1 MTATPKFREAQQK
14 LKEYIFVNRLQP
26 GDRLPVE
33 SELASAFG
41 MSRLSLREAV
51 KGLETVGVVK
61 TTQGGGT
68 FVQPFSFA
76 PILENLPYAFQLNK
90 RDLRNLLELRA
101 ALEEGLV
108 ARAGEW
114 FRRRQ
119 LDDLRLIANEMAK
132 SDPGSQ
138 AMAELDRTFHLRL
151 YEPLDNPL
159 ISQMIDLFWQM
170 FHRLHLGQ
178 PLAMAK
184 SAEVAKLHLDVVDAI
199 AAQDGIVE
207 SMTRHFED
215 IRQRLDA
222 ADEDASLDS
231 RESGMLKKE
240 EQ

>member
-1 MTATPKFREAQQK
+1 MATTPKFREAQKK
-14 LKEYIFVNRLQP
+14 LKDYIFVNRLQP

-51 KGLETVGVVK
+51 KGLETVGIVK

-76 PILENLPYAFQLNK
+76 PILENLPYAFQLNE

-114 FRRRQ
+114 FRRRD
-119 LDDLRLIANEMAK
+119 LDDLRNIGSAMAH
-132 SDPGSQ
+132 SAPGSE
-138 AMAELDRTFHLRL
+138 AMAELDRAFHLRL

-178 PLAMAK
+178 RLAPAS
-184 SAEVAKLHLDVVDAI
+184 SAEVARLHLDIVDAI
-199 AAQDGIVE
+199 AEQDGIVQ

-222 ADEDASLDS
+222 VDLDTSLES
-231 RESGMLKKE
+231 RESNI
-240 EQ
+240 Q